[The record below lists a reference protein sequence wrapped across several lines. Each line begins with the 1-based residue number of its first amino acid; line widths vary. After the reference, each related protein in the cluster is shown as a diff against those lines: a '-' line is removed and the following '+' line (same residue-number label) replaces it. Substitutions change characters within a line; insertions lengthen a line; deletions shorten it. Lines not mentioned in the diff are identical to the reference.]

1 MKKGAKPARK
11 KTDKKTPTGK
21 LTAKPPER
29 AAKPAAKAA
38 PPRPAAATRPP
49 ARADRAAVEAARYTP
64 RPVQS
69 TGWPPFRYPPP

>member
-11 KTDKKTPTGK
+11 KTDKKTPASK
-21 LTAKPPER
+21 LPAKPPAP
-29 AAKPAAKAA
+29 AAKPTAKAT
-38 PPRPAAATRPP
+38 PPAAATRPP

-69 TGWPPFRYPPP
+69 TGWPPFRYPPQ

>member
-11 KTDKKTPTGK
+11 KTDKKTPPASK
-21 LTAKPPER
+21 LPAKPPAP
-29 AAKPAAKAA
+29 AAKPAAKAT
-38 PPRPAAATRPP
+38 PPGAATRPP

-69 TGWPPFRYPPP
+69 TGWPPFRYPPQ